1 MTPDQADMVD
11 FLRQQYADGI
21 DTARTIGEALTTQ
34 GALAHLG
41 VSPAK
46 AEDRAREGSH
56 AAEARARF
64 LEETVVPY
72 LGTAGPT
79 GRIADQQLRLLA
91 CEHCGRRDY
100 EEGWRP

>member
-11 FLRQQYADGI
+11 FLRQRYADSI
-21 DTARTIGEALTTQ
+21 DLARTMEN
-34 GALAHLG
+34 LAATGQISG
-41 VSPAK
+41 VSVATSQ
-46 AEDRAREGSH
+46 AADFGRVQ
-56 AAEARARF
+56 AAETRARF

-91 CEHCGRRDY
+91 CEHCGHRDY